1 VINYHPGTDD
11 PLPQKAFVSIEERAV
26 ASPLSACRTRFTTE
40 DKVSKLLL
48 DLIEGLD
55 LLWSRPEKIVH
66 RDLKPAN
73 LLIRD
78 DESVVIIDLGIVR
91 EEGTPG
97 ITYDD
102 SPWGPCTPLYSS
114 PEQSRND
121 KKNISFKSD
130 FFALGTIAYELIS
143 GANPYGKPSDDARA
157 IFNNVR
163 NVQPQTLFKLGRA
176 SEPFS
181 NIVQTL
187 MKKEPFERYR
197 TVPLFRKALLDFRK
211 VSYGS

>member
-1 VINYHPGTDD
+1 M
-11 PLPQKAFVSIEERAV
+11 
-26 ASPLSACRTRFTTE
+26 
-40 DKVSKLLL
+40 
-48 DLIEGLD
+48 
-55 LLWSRPEKIVH
+55 
-66 RDLKPAN
+66 
-73 LLIRD
+73 
-78 DESVVIIDLGIVR
+78 IIDLGIVR
-91 EEGTPG
+91 EEGAPG

-114 PEQSRND
+114 PEQARND

-130 FFALGTIAYELIS
+130 FFALGTIAYELIT
-143 GANPYGKPSDDARA
+143 GANPYGKQSDDARVV
-157 IFNNVR
+157 FNNVR
-163 NVQPQTLFKLGRA
+163 DLQPRTLFKLGRA

-211 VSYGS
+211 VSYGAC